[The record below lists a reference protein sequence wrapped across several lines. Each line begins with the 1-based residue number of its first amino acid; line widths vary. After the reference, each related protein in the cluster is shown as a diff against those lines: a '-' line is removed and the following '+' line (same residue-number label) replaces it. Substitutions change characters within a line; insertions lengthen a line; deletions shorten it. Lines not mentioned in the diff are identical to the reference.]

1 MHEVLNR
8 SAVQLRA
15 MIENRDISARELLA
29 LHLAQ
34 IEKINPSVNAIVTLV
49 KEQAEASAQALDDSQ
64 ARGEATG
71 VLHGLPIAHKDLV
84 MTKGIR
90 TTYGSPIYAD
100 NIPQRDE
107 LLIERLN
114 AAGVVTLGKT
124 NTPEFGAGSQTF
136 NNVFGATCNPYD
148 LSRTCGGSSGGA
160 AVALA
165 TRMLPIADGSD
176 MGGSL
181 RNPANFCNV
190 VGFRPS
196 SGRVPSWPSDNAWF
210 SFGVQ
215 GPMARYVEDIALQL
229 QVMAGPDDRAPLSL
243 QQPGSVFAQSLDVDM
258 TGKRV
263 AFAPTLGGLPVEQ
276 QVRDVIEKQRVVFE
290 ELGCIVEDACLD
302 FDGADE
308 VFKVLRAFRF
318 EMKFGALVAE
328 HESLIKETVLWNV
341 EQGRRLTGP
350 EIGKAQQRR
359 TILFQ
364 KTRRFFEKFDYLIA
378 PVSQVAP
385 FAITQPFV
393 EKINDVEMETYVD
406 WMKSCYFVT
415 ATGMPAISVPAGFTL
430 EGLPV
435 GLQIVAGFRR
445 DLEVLQLARAFEQC
459 TLVANQLPELLK

>member
-196 SGRVPSWPSDNAWF
+196 TGRVPSWPSDNAWF

-243 QQPGSVFAQSLDVDM
+243 QQPGSVFARSLDVDM

-364 KTRRFFEKFDYLIA
+364 KTRQFFEKFDYLIA